1 MPRYRTRPSI
11 GNFLGRFRSENNGPT
26 EIRIFLRN
34 RSNKAPSHPFL
45 SLNREKM
52 ECFMNDDV
60 GSNGSNGLAPRE
72 DRVHPPWIRNAIQR
86 HESSLLRYAQHFV
99 HNLETARDIVQD
111 TFLQLCRHPDDDIE
125 SRVAQWLFTV
135 CRNRAIDICRQ
146 EGRMKLDSEMSLTEQ
161 VDPVPEP
168 IAIAERSEAV
178 AGLSHQISRLPDNQQ
193 EVLRLKFQ
201 ADLSYQQIA
210 EVTGLSPSNVGFLLH
225 SAIARLRVRLSDH
238 SGCNF

>member
-1 MPRYRTRPSI
+1 
-11 GNFLGRFRSENNGPT
+11 
-26 EIRIFLRN
+26 
-34 RSNKAPSHPFL
+34 
-45 SLNREKM
+45 
-52 ECFMNDDV
+52 MNDDV
-60 GSNGSNGLAPRE
+60 GSSGPNGLPPLE
-72 DRVHPPWIRNAIQR
+72 VHVHQPWIQCAIER

-111 TFLQLCRHPDDDIE
+111 TFLELCRHPDDDIE

-135 CRNRAIDICRQ
+135 CRHRAIDICRQ
-146 EGRMKLDSEMSLTEQ
+146 EGRMKQDSEMSLIEQ

-168 IAIAERSEAV
+168 IVIAERSEAV

-201 ADLSYQQIA
+201 AGLSYQQIA

-225 SAIARLRVRLSDH
+225 SAIAPLRVRLSDH